1 MGQATSQ
8 PDTMASQ
15 ATRMRRSNPKWH
27 PVGVEILIFS
37 SFSRLRSSGANLDV
51 RRGREA
57 QDEKAKRDEC
67 MLFSSAKDPEEDCK
81 TTIQQYRSC
90 MEGFGFKV

>member
-15 ATRMRRSNPKWH
+15 ATRMPSLASAAP
-27 PVGVEILIFS
+27 
-37 SFSRLRSSGANLDV
+37 
-51 RRGREA
+51 A
-57 QDEKAKRDEC
+57 QTSTSDAAEKPRPCCVCKDEKAKRDEC